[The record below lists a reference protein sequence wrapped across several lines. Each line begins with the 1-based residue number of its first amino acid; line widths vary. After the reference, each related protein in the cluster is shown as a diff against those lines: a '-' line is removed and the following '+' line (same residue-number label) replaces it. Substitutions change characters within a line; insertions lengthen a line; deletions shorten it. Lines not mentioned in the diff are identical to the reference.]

1 MKSITVRHLY
11 LKTFLI
17 TLAAACAIFLPAM
30 IIDQGYFLFVGD
42 FNSQQIPFYMISHD
56 AIRAGEWG
64 WNWYTDLGANF
75 VGSYTFY
82 LLGSPFFWL
91 TIPLPSSWVPYTLGP
106 LLMLK
111 FACASLTSCIYL
123 KRYVRN
129 QYYAMLG
136 GFLYA
141 FSGFSIYN
149 IFFNHFH
156 EAIVFFPLML
166 ITMDDL
172 METGRKGPFAL
183 AVALNALINYFFF
196 FGEVVF
202 TLLYYFIRLIKK
214 DYERSWNKFLHVA
227 IEAVIGFLMS
237 GVLMLP
243 SVLTVL
249 QNSRVQNFPS
259 GFGIWLYSN
268 KERVPAI
275 FFSLLFPPE
284 LPSKQVFLPDA
295 STKWTSLN
303 SYLPI
308 ISVSAVLTFL
318 QSKKKH
324 WLSIM
329 IKILLLMAVIP
340 GLNAL
345 FVAFNAAYYARWF
358 YMLSL
363 MMILASVITFDRG
376 NEKRLNHNAWVIMC
390 LTMFIILALSLTPQY
405 SGGEFKRLGL
415 YDEEHWL
422 YFAAI
427 AVTSVLSVMAFT
439 LIVPKLRK
447 KPREFI
453 LYLMIGILIYAVL
466 YGNFFVFWGKS
477 RSYETKDYLIA
488 SAIEGEEKIT
498 IPDKD
503 EVIRIDAD
511 DALINMGMFWR
522 VSCMR
527 AFHSI
532 VPGSIMD
539 FYKYIGEK
547 RDVSSKIPE
556 DQYAVRALVS
566 VHWYFDRIGSSSN
579 FGDPS
584 EEEPETLMPGYS
596 YYDDMTGYHV
606 WENDYYIPMGFTYRY
621 YTTIGEMD
629 GVADANK
636 AAAMLHSVTME
647 PSVAAKYTD
656 LLDHIDPKSVNYSKE
671 QYFDDCLEH
680 RAETVDNLKRTRTG
694 VVCETNFQEKRF
706 VFFSI
711 PYDFGWSLKIDGQEA
726 DLEKVNVGFM
736 GFRVDAG
743 YHEIELIYETPGL
756 KIGIFVSL
764 AAILMFAVYMLINEE
779 KLKNLILK
787 YKEQILYIFFGGCT
801 TLINMIVYYLSRKLT
816 IGVVPSDIIAWIM
829 AVIFAYVTNKLW
841 VFESKS
847 WKFPYVLKEVGAFFA
862 ARLFSLGV
870 DVLFLYVTV
879 EIFHWW
885 EMPMKLI
892 ANIIVIILN
901 YILSK
906 LLVFAK
912 KGKSEDGNAE
922 E

>member
-1 MKSITVRHLY
+1 MKVITVRHLY

-17 TLAAACAIFLPAM
+17 TLAASCVIFLPAM
-30 IIDQGYFLFVGD
+30 IKDQGYFLFVGD
-42 FNSQQIPFYMISHD
+42 FNSQQIPFYMIAHD

-64 WNWYTDLGANF
+64 WNWFTDLGANF
-75 VGSYTFY
+75 IGSYTFY
-82 LLGSPFFWL
+82 LLGSPFFYL
-91 TIPLPSSWVPYTLGP
+91 TLPLPSSWVPYTLGP

-111 FACASLTSCIYL
+111 FAAASLTSCIYL
-123 KRYVRN
+123 KRYVKN

-166 ITMDDL
+166 ITLDDL
-172 METGRKGPFAL
+172 MESGRKGPFAL
-183 AVALNALINYFFF
+183 AVALNAMVNYFFF

-202 TLLYYFIRLIKK
+202 VIIYYFVRLIKK
-214 DYERSWNKFLHVA
+214 DYERSWDRFWHIA
-227 IEAVIGFLMS
+227 IEAVIGFLIS
-237 GVLMLP
+237 AVLMLP

-275 FFSLLFPPE
+275 LFSLLFPPE

-308 ISVSAVLTFL
+308 ISVSAVLTFM
-318 QSKKKH
+318 QSRKKH
-324 WLSIM
+324 WLTVM

-363 MMILASVITFDRG
+363 MMILASVMTFDRG
-376 NEKRLNHNAWVIMC
+376 IEKRLTNNAWLVMTF
-390 LTMFIILALSLTPQY
+390 TMFIVLALTLTPQF
-405 SGGEFKRLGL
+405 SDGEFSRLGL
-415 YDEEHWL
+415 YDEEHWM

-427 AVTSVLSVMAFT
+427 AVTSVLSVMTFT
-439 LIVPKLRK
+439 IIVPKIRK
-447 KPREFI
+447 KTREFI
-453 LYLMIGILIYAVL
+453 LYLMIAILIYAVL

-511 DALINMGMFWR
+511 DALINMGMFWK

-556 DQYAVRALVS
+556 EQYAVRGLVS
-566 VHWYFDRIGSSSN
+566 VHWYFDRIGSSAK

-584 EEEPETLMPGYS
+584 KEDPETLMPGYS
-596 YYDDMTGYHV
+596 YYQDMTGYHV
-606 WENDYYIPMGFTYRY
+606 WENDYYIPMGFTYRLF
-621 YTTIGEMD
+621 TTSGELD
-629 GVADANK
+629 GVPNSNK
-636 AAAMLHSVTME
+636 AAAMLHAVSME

-656 LLDHIDPKSVNYSKE
+656 VLKHIDPQSVKYTEE
-671 QYFDDCLEH
+671 QYFEDCLAH
-680 RAETVDNLKRTRTG
+680 RAETVDNLRKTRTG
-694 VVCETNFQEKRF
+694 VLCETNFDENRF

-711 PYDFGWSLKIDGQEA
+711 PYDSGWSLTIDGQEA
-726 DLEKVNVGFM
+726 VLEKVNVGFM
-736 GFRVDAG
+736 GFRVPAG
-743 YHEIELIYETPGL
+743 YHEVELKYETPGL
-756 KIGIFVSL
+756 RIGLLISL
-764 AAILMFAVYMLINEE
+764 AAILMFVIYLLINEE
-779 KLKNLILK
+779 KLKKLVIK

-816 IGVVPSDIIAWIM
+816 IGVVPSDIIAWIL
-829 AVIFAYVTNKLW
+829 AVIFAYITNKLW

-847 WKFPYVLKEVGAFFA
+847 WRFPYVLREVGSFFA

-906 LLVFAK
+906 LIVFARK
-912 KGKSEDGNAE
+912 QGVKNEKPES
-922 E
+922 